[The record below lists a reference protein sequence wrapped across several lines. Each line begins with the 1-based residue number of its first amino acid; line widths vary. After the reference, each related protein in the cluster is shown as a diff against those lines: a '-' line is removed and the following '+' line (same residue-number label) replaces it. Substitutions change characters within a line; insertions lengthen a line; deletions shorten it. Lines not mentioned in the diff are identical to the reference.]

1 MSTSMARTQF
11 LHLAMSAVTALSCK
25 NSVVSVSEMNAT
37 RNRRNVAMKDD
48 TSHRMQAK
56 VESYYRGSS
65 TSRFG

>member
-1 MSTSMARTQF
+1 
-11 LHLAMSAVTALSCK
+11 MSAVTALSCK

-56 VESYYRGSS
+56 VESYYRGLNNYLYY
-65 TSRFG
+65 FGGVLIIIIV